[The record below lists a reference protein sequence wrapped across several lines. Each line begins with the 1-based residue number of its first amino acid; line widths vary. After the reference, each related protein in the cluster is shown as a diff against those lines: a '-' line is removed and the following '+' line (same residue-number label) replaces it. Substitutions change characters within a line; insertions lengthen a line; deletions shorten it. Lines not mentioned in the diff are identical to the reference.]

1 MITHANGERASDLLV
16 AAHRSAQARLPR
28 AKALRNV
35 LVHGQFLLEAGRN
48 SLRMDEMHKKDS
60 WALLALPSLV
70 GLLAGALTACA
81 APPAVAPVSAGAGVP
96 RITPV
101 PDVYACG
108 DRIFKVAFEEGVAY
122 VTAPDAPML
131 ALPRL
136 RPPGGAD
143 PEAPRL
149 FTNGRISF
157 TQEIEGG
164 RAVRY
169 AAGRAAFVDCRRLP

>member
-1 MITHANGERASDLLV
+1 
-16 AAHRSAQARLPR
+16 
-28 AKALRNV
+28 
-35 LVHGQFLLEAGRN
+35 
-48 SLRMDEMHKKDS
+48 MDKKGS
-60 WALLALPSLV
+60 WTLLALPSLV
-70 GLLAGALTACA
+70 WLLAGALTACA
-81 APPAVAPVSAGAGVP
+81 APPAVVPVSAGAEVP
-96 RITPV
+96 RITPL

-122 VTAPDAPML
+122 VNPPDGPML
-131 ALPRL
+131 ALPRM

-149 FTNGRISF
+149 FTNGRSSF

-169 AAGRAAFVDCRRLP
+169 AAGRAAFVDCKRLP

>member
-1 MITHANGERASDLLV
+1 MHEFRTKASV
-16 AAHRSAQARLPR
+16 
-28 AKALRNV
+28 
-35 LVHGQFLLEAGRN
+35 
-48 SLRMDEMHKKDS
+48 
-60 WALLALPSLV
+60 ALLALMLS
-70 GLLAGALTACA
+70 ACA
-81 APPAVAPVSAGAGVP
+81 APPTAAPAGTAVEVS

-108 DRIFKVAFEEGVAY
+108 DQIFKVAFEEGVAY
-122 VTAPDAPML
+122 VTLPDGTMV
-131 ALPRL
+131 ALPRQ

-149 FTNGRISF
+149 FSNGRMAF

-169 AAGRAAFVDCRRLP
+169 ATGRAAFQECKRLP

>member
-1 MITHANGERASDLLV
+1 MEQMYKKKGSGALIALLTLLV
-16 AAHRSAQARLPR
+16 L
-28 AKALRNV
+28 
-35 LVHGQFLLEAGRN
+35 
-48 SLRMDEMHKKDS
+48 
-60 WALLALPSLV
+60 
-70 GLLAGALTACA
+70 ALTACG
-81 APPAVAPVSAGAGVP
+81 APLTVAPVNAGAEVP

-101 PDVYACG
+101 PDRYACD
-108 DRIFKVAFEEGVAY
+108 DRIFKIAFEEGVAY
-122 VTAPDAPML
+122 VTPPEGAMV

-149 FTNGRISF
+149 FTNGRLSF

-169 AAGRAAFVDCRRLP
+169 AAGRAAFLDCKPLP